1 MIEVYGGTRDNPH
14 NIKTSAENLF
24 SLLRRS
30 YSLAEMKPN
39 GQGTG
44 EKVSNKPSWLSSIAL
59 HRRGVREKEVFRI
72 ARGSSKRLPAA
83 GFAKTKVGIETKQTD
98 QARRRS
104 SGVDQDQ
111 DSDMLVTRW
120 SSDCT

>member
-1 MIEVYGGTRDNPH
+1 MHFIEVYGGTRDNPH

-111 DSDMLVTRW
+111 DSDMLVTR
-120 SSDCT
+120 